1 MTSARRMAPPQL
13 QRGSHEPQPLAR
25 AAACGKLGLMS
36 TSNFRFRSLM
46 RSHRASVALFGI
58 LCCLQAVAQSTAT
71 EAVPTSAPPPVTAA
85 EPVQAAPSPAGTEVR
100 KLEARQVPQLKIRWS
115 CEPCELNAK
124 VPPLIE
130 KSYAEEAVRQ
140 GYTIS
145 EHETAEVV
153 LTDFR
158 QRPPGVRVAF
168 GVFAGKDRLGGH
180 VSFRGQKRGVSDYSA
195 NALSGMNALCEAV
208 GKQSAAHVLAILQAQ

>member
-1 MTSARRMAPPQL
+1 MSKPHTSKHLSLNGLRAHIAFVGLFFCIQAAAQVQTETAPPAAPVPVA
-13 QRGSHEPQPLAR
+13 EPAQPAP
-25 AAACGKLGLMS
+25 
-36 TSNFRFRSLM
+36 
-46 RSHRASVALFGI
+46 
-58 LCCLQAVAQSTAT
+58 AVAD
-71 EAVPTSAPPPVTAA
+71 
-85 EPVQAAPSPAGTEVR
+85 VR
-100 KLEARQVPQLKIRWS
+100 KLEARQVPQLKIRWG

-130 KSYAEEAVRQ
+130 KSYAEEAARQ

-145 EHETAEVV
+145 ESETAEIV

-195 NALSGMNALCEAV
+195 NALSGMNALCEAL
-208 GKQSAAHVLAILQAQ
+208 GKQSYTHVLAILQAQ

>member
-1 MTSARRMAPPQL
+1 
-13 QRGSHEPQPLAR
+13 
-25 AAACGKLGLMS
+25 MS
-36 TSNFRFRSLM
+36 TCESRFHASLHS
-46 RSHRASVALFGI
+46 RRACIAVIAIFCS
-58 LCCLQAVAQSTAT
+58 LQAIAQSSTTDA
-71 EAVPTSAPPPVTAA
+71 APASGPAPVTAL
-85 EPVQAAPSPAGTEVR
+85 EPAQAASAPGGAQAR

-130 KSYAEEAVRQ
+130 QSYAEEAARQ

-145 EHETAEVV
+145 ENETAEIV
-153 LTDFR
+153 LTDYR
-158 QRPPGVRVAF
+158 QRPPGARVSL

-195 NALSGMNALCEAV
+195 NILHGMNSLAEAV
-208 GKQSAAHVLAILQAQ
+208 GKQSCTHVLAILQAP